1 MGNIAYKKLIKLGKE
16 VIISVPSINNFS
28 YSSNCNS
35 FYIYAEFGKPLYIFR
50 SLDFKL
56 IYYI

>member
-1 MGNIAYKKLIKLGKE
+1 MGNIAYKNLIKLGKE

-35 FYIYAEFGKPLYIFR
+35 LYIYAEFGNPYIY
-50 SLDFKL
+50 LDH
-56 IYYI
+56 